1 MSTRAEAKATVG
13 DISND
18 GNLNM
23 AQVQT
28 SRKGFCSVRHG
39 LAFTLYFCNLL
50 IYTQKMSMSIAI
62 PAMVNNTALSSPANA
77 STERPPTDSQDNQNE
92 TLKEF
97 KAVAPMY
104 DWSPEIQGIIL
115 SSLNYGSF
123 LAPIPIG
130 YVAGIFGAKYLVGVG
145 LFISSVLTLF
155 IPLVTDAGATFL
167 IVLQIVQGIF
177 QVIVNTSQYS
187 IWVKWAPPQ
196 ERSQLISIAMSGSAL
211 GSCIILLVG
220 GLLCQT
226 VGWPYIFYIF
236 GGIGCACSFL
246 WFPLVYDDPANHPF
260 ISTGEREYIMCSL
273 AQQDYSSDWSLP
285 IKAMIKSL
293 PLWSILVSYF
303 SEFWLFNIFVAYMPT
318 YINSVLQVNLRDSG
332 ILSALP
338 FLFGSICMILGGL
351 LADFL
356 LSRKILRLVT
366 IRKLFTAMG
375 VIFPSV
381 LCVSLPWV
389 SSSLITTMAFLVL
402 FTAISSLSEAGSF
415 VNILDIAPRYV
426 TFLRG
431 LLQVSYHISGAI
443 SPTVTGIFLSQ
454 DSEFGWRNIFLLSAA
469 INTSGLVFY
478 LIFGQAEVQEW
489 AKEQTITHL

>member
-1 MSTRAEAKATVG
+1 SFNFYFLCPLV
-13 DISND
+13 S
-18 GNLNM
+18 
-23 AQVQT
+23 
-28 SRKGFCSVRHG
+28 GFCSVRHG
-39 LAFTLYFCNLL
+39 LAFTLYICNFL

-62 PAMVNNTALSSPANA
+62 PAMVNNTVLSSPANEVI
-77 STERPPTDSQDNQNE
+77 SLLS
-92 TLKEF
+92 
-97 KAVAPMY
+97 APMY

-196 ERSQLISIAMSGSAL
+196 ERSQLISIAMSGSVL
-211 GSCIILLVG
+211 GSFIILLVG
-220 GLLCQT
+220 GFLCQT

-260 ISTGEREYIMCSL
+260 ISTGEREYIVCSL
-273 AQQDYSSDWSLP
+273 AQQDYSSDLSLP

-303 SEFWLFNIFVAYMPT
+303 SEFWLFNIFVAYIPT

-338 FLFGSICMILGGL
+338 FLVGSICMILGGL

-375 VIFPSV
+375 KDRGVIFPSV

-389 SSSLITTMAFLVL
+389 SSSHITTMAFLVL
-402 FTAISSLSEAGSF
+402 FTAFSSLSEAGSF
-415 VNILDIAPRYV
+415 VNILDIAP
-426 TFLRG
+426 RG